1 MKENIYYNFKLKIKI
16 DVYPTQ
22 KPLFIV
28 LPCGT
33 TQIVHHSLQINLTSF
48 TNCKHLICEKKNK
61 FS

>member
-1 MKENIYYNFKLKIKI
+1 MKENRYNNFKLKIKI

-22 KPLFIV
+22 KPLFII

-33 TQIVHHSLQINLTSF
+33 RQIVLHSLKMNLTSF
-48 TNCKHLICEKKNK
+48 TNCENLICEKKNK